1 MSIRVIDNYLNQ
13 QDFEALKNLKLEQI
27 ENTSIKVYHNKIS
40 DEKVITNSCINVDFL
55 KRLHDSYHKKAIKL
69 LDELNSN
76 KVKLYDYSEFHI
88 IETGANYKFPI
99 HDDTPD
105 KILSG
110 IVYLNPEKNT
120 GTIFYTDKKVNNKKT
135 IDWKLNRAVFFSR
148 TEKKTWHSFE
158 GDGISNRLA
167 LVYNLKTTRI
177 KEVYKIEGKNYL
189 YGQFRYKL
197 NPFLLKYFNFTI

>member
-13 QDFEALKNLKLEQI
+13 QDFEDLKNLKLNKI
-27 ENTSIKVYHNKIS
+27 DDTSIRVYHNKIS
-40 DEKVITNSCINVDFL
+40 NEKVITNSCIHIDFL
-55 KRLHDSYHKKAIKL
+55 KRLHDNYHKKAIQL
-69 LDELNSN
+69 LGELNSN

-120 GTIFYTDKKVNNKKT
+120 GTIFYSDKKGNNKK
-135 IDWKLNRAVFFSR
+135 IVDWKLNRAVFFSR

-158 GDGISNRLA
+158 GDGTSNRLA

-177 KEVYKIEGKNYL
+177 KEVYEIEGKNYL
-189 YGQFRYKL
+189 YGQFRYKI

>member
-13 QDFEALKNLKLEQI
+13 QDFEDLKNLKLEQI

-120 GTIFYTDKKVNNKKT
+120 GTIFYTDKKGNNKKT

-189 YGQFRYKL
+189 YGQFRYKF

>member
-1 MSIRVIDNYLNQ
+1 MSAPKLETTSILLCKFCLGLYICCFVNQ

-120 GTIFYTDKKVNNKKT
+120 GTIFYTD
-135 IDWKLNRAVFFSR
+135 
-148 TEKKTWHSFE
+148 
-158 GDGISNRLA
+158 
-167 LVYNLKTTRI
+167 
-177 KEVYKIEGKNYL
+177 
-189 YGQFRYKL
+189 
-197 NPFLLKYFNFTI
+197 

>member
-120 GTIFYTDKKVNNKKT
+120 GTIFYTDKKGNNKKT